1 MLHLTQNFRSRPAIL
16 RFVNRVFASLIVASD
31 DAGQPAYEA
40 IAPPPGLPEGP
51 AVVSLRFGEGEDPYL
66 GGEAL
71 VKCEAAALASF
82 LARVAEGGEEV
93 RDVVS
98 GAGRPSRAGDVMVLV
113 RRLSQVRHLEDALVR
128 AGLRFTVEGGKSFFD
143 RQEVHEA
150 LAVLK
155 AIDDPSDRLSL
166 VAALRSSFLG
176 VSDRDIVAYALAGG
190 GLELGR
196 PVAEEKP
203 GAATVGPALELLGR
217 YHERRT
223 RLSVAALLE
232 ALYDETRVLAAFTLT
247 RRGESAIA
255 NLLKVVALAR
265 QSQGLGVLTLRGF
278 TRLLEERTQTAREE
292 PDLPTTR
299 AGDPDTIRIL
309 TVHKAKGL
317 EAPVVALFDTA
328 DNASAAID
336 VITLFEEGRIA
347 LGFRKGCRPPQWDEL
362 EKRELRKAA
371 AENKRLLYV
380 AATRPARPAHH
391 PAPAGV
397 GAARRLLA
405 RPVVGPAGAGRRGRA
420 GGGRHRPGH
429 GRPRGLARQPPPAG
443 AVGGRGRGCGEVGE

>member
-1 MLHLTQNFRSRPAIL
+1 
-16 RFVNRVFASLIVASD
+16 
-31 DAGQPAYEA
+31 
-40 IAPPPGLPEGP
+40 
-51 AVVSLRFGEGEDPYL
+51 
-66 GGEAL
+66 
-71 VKCEAAALASF
+71 
-82 LARVAEGGEEV
+82 
-93 RDVVS
+93 
-98 GAGRPSRAGDVMVLV
+98 MVLV

-176 VSDRDIVAYALAGG
+176 VSDRDIVAYALAGR
-190 GLELGR
+190 R
-196 PVAEEKP
+196 PRARQRRWPRRSP
-203 GAATVGPALELLGR
+203 GPRPWARALELLGR

-255 NLLKVVALAR
+255 NLQKVVALAR

-362 EKRELRKAA
+362 EKRELKKAA

-380 AATRPARPAHH
+380 AATRAARPAHH

-397 GAARRLLA
+397 GAARQLLA
-405 RPVVGPAGAGRRGRA
+405 RPLVGPARAGRRGRA
-420 GGGRHRPGH
+420 GGGRHRPGR

-443 AVGGRGRGCGEVGE
+443 AVRRRRRGGGEVGE